1 MTSEALKFEI
11 RDKVLS
17 IVGKDT
23 PEEKEL
29 KAFDLLV
36 RDIGKAYRAELLSKE
51 DLKELAR
58 SFGDD
63 FLNNTMQGFGLLKPY
78 GYAGDF
84 MMIDKIYTQWE
95 SGIPKYKIW
104 DEYFHNHAAPK
115 AVRNRKK
122 YFKKVFSNLAS
133 QTNDE
138 LHILNVASGPARD
151 LLEIMEMAH
160 VKDIPVSAT
169 CVDIDD
175 NAIQYASKLLKPY
188 EQKVSLVHK
197 NMFFFSPE
205 YKYDLVWSA
214 GLFDYFN
221 DRMFRIGLSKM
232 KKWVSPGGTII
243 VGNFNKENNPSRD
256 YMEIFGEWFL
266 YHRTK
271 NELIKLAM
279 DAGFERENI
288 CVSSEEE
295 NVNLFLHIKMP
306 A

>member
-1 MTSEALKFEI
+1 MTSEALKVEI
-11 RDKVLS
+11 KEKVLS
-17 IVGKDT
+17 IIGKDT
-23 PEEKEL
+23 PDVKEL
-29 KAFDLLV
+29 MAFDLLV
-36 RDIGKAYRAELLSKE
+36 KDIGKAYRADLLSEE

-84 MMIDKIYTQWE
+84 MMIDKIYTHWE

-122 YFKKVFSNLAS
+122 YFKKVFTNLAS
-133 QTNDE
+133 QTDE
-138 LHILNVASGPARD
+138 KLHILNVASGPARD
-151 LLEIMEMAH
+151 LLEIMEIADE
-160 VKDIPVSAT
+160 KEIPVSAT
-169 CVDIDD
+169 CVDIDE
-175 NAIQYASKLLKPY
+175 NAVQYARKLLKPY
-188 EQKVSLVHK
+188 EHNVSFVHK
-197 NMFFFSPE
+197 NMFFFSSE
-205 YKYDLVWSA
+205 SRYDLVWSA

-221 DRMFRIGLSKM
+221 DRMFRLGLSKM
-232 KKWVSPGGTII
+232 KKWVRPGGTII
-243 VGNFNKENNPSRD
+243 IGNFNKENNPSRD
-256 YMEIFGEWFL
+256 YMEIFGEWYL
-266 YHRTK
+266 NHRTK
-271 NELIKLAM
+271 GELINLAL

-295 NVNLFLHIKMP
+295 NVNLFLHINVP